1 MWNLIKKLFSRE
13 TQKLLVLKEQV
24 KIDLSKTTKGD
35 RKKLY
40 ACWKNYSRSSRKRK
54 IMPLTKKGKKI
65 KAAMTKEYGAK
76 KAEKVFYASKNKGVI
91 KGVEKKSKKRA

>member
-13 TQKLLVLKEQV
+13 TQKLLVLTEQV

-40 ACWKNYSRSSRKRK
+40 ASGK
-54 IMPLTKKGKKI
+54 ITADQVERGK
-65 KAAMTKEYGAK
+65 
-76 KAEKVFYASKNKGVI
+76 
-91 KGVEKKSKKRA
+91 

>member
-13 TQKLLVLKEQV
+13 TQKPLVLTKQV

-40 ACWKNYSRSSRKRK
+40 TAGK
-54 IMPLTKKGKKI
+54 ITADQVERGK
-65 KAAMTKEYGAK
+65 
-76 KAEKVFYASKNKGVI
+76 
-91 KGVEKKSKKRA
+91 